1 MGKTISTIMK
11 RVILLL
17 FSILHFSVLTSLGQ
31 DKNFQLL
38 PQYGNTYFYEFT
50 YSKYLINKEGKKV
63 NEYITTKLL
72 EVTCSIENPENKKL
86 LHVKVIN
93 NTAEKPQE
101 KPYQL
106 RNYQFPSFKY
116 GFYDNNYNN
125 FYEQLFFQITF
136 KYDFDEK
143 TSNVKLI
150 NRDEIL
156 LKVRSILQE
165 KGFDKKRMDRN
176 TDDFNTK
183 AIPQIT
189 SYVQGLYQVNSEVLD
204 PSEYDQKLEVKDS
217 ISKLTTKRWD
227 KKPGLYSRNTSIN
240 MAERFLKELN
250 TIEIDTFKY
259 RMSAQGE
266 YHNGVYTENNVELI
280 KISQNAGTRLTI
292 SGKVE
297 NQKNKKVTLVYL
309 RKPYGTEVFKET
321 VFLDENNT
329 FQIETE
335 FKHAGLVFLIFGQTT
350 STINLPTIP
359 IYAEPGSSIQI
370 NTKGE
375 SFPWDIEFSG
385 DFSDAQKML
394 YNYNKEY
401 NLLKWRLNFNTLMW
415 WSFTDFA
422 YEDLINALKDF
433 ESFTEKYKTKI
444 DEPVFEFITKELKAN
459 LLSGV
464 LNYLNRWEIF
474 NSLTFYS
481 TYFPEKDKVDVE
493 FLIETLN
500 SSEIHKIYNQY
511 GIHSRQMAKDYL
523 VYHFQKVKKIN
534 DLNFPEFTQ
543 TTVLSDFLFYD
554 DLPQK
559 IEVAKTLFT
568 GPALYS
574 LIAEILIQEKIRVS
588 NEKTQDAF
596 YVQIV
601 IENYLDLFKKVCN
614 DEEFTNAIK
623 EVLENYYKWKKDDY
637 IPETKFFNQKGEAK
651 YFKEFLGK
659 KPTIFYVSTYWDRE
673 RYFWD
678 DLAKENPE
686 INFVMVMD
694 GSNYNEWKD
703 YIERAEPTAHQ
714 LFLLNQNEQLSD
726 IFEKNFQHFIIYDK
740 NGIRIHFVGNMVSAT
755 NLAKQ
760 SLTNPT
766 KTELNKSQLKIII
779 LALGILILIAL
790 VVFAIWKWRVR
801 QRFRREQQQRRLRE
815 LELTAIRS
823 QMNPHFLF
831 NSLNSVQNLV
841 QQNKG
846 REAHLYLA
854 DFAGLIRKVLQNS
867 EKEEVSLAEE
877 LEMTEQY
884 LNLEKLRFDFDFSIG
899 VEQGIDI
906 HNTTVPSM
914 LLQPFAENAVI
925 HGLQNKPENRMLK
938 IEVRKADETL
948 ESTRLAVPNRLAHK
962 SFDSI
967 RLAHKPTGIIISI
980 EDNGIGREA
989 AAAISKV
996 KNGKGSKLIQERLE
1010 ILQEKQGEKYS
1021 LKTIDL
1027 EEGTRVEIFI
1037 PEEN

>member
-1 MGKTISTIMK
+1 LGKPISTTMKTISVFFT
-11 RVILLL
+11 LL
-17 FSILHFSVLTSLGQ
+17 FVFSVLTSLGQ
-31 DKNFQLL
+31 DKNFKLL
-38 PQYGNTYFYEFT
+38 PQYGNTYLYEFT
-50 YSKYLINKEGKKV
+50 NSKYLINKEGKKV
-63 NEYITTKLL
+63 NEFITTKLL
-72 EVTCSIENPENKKL
+72 EVNCSIEKSENKKSL
-86 LHVKVIN
+86 RVKVLKS
-93 NTAEKPQE
+93 TADKPQE

-106 RNYQFPSFKY
+106 RDYQFPPFKY
-116 GFYDNNYNN
+116 GFYNNNYNN
-125 FYEQLFFQITF
+125 FYEQLFFQVSF
-136 KYDFDEK
+136 LYDFDEK
-143 TSNVKLI
+143 TSTIKLV
-150 NRDEIL
+150 NREEIL
-156 LKVRSILQE
+156 LKVRSILEE
-165 KGFDKKRMDRN
+165 KGFNKKGMDRN

-189 SYVQGLYQVNSEVLD
+189 NYVQSLYQVKSEVLD

-217 ISKLTTKRWD
+217 ITKLTTKRWD
-227 KKPGLYSRNTSIN
+227 KKPGLYSMNTSIN
-240 MAERFLKELN
+240 MAERFLKESN

-335 FKHAGLVFLIFGQTT
+335 FKHAGMVFLIFGQTT

-359 IYAEPGSSIQI
+359 IYAEPGSRIQI

-394 YNYNKEY
+394 YNFNKEY

-415 WSFTDFA
+415 WSFTDIA

-433 ESFTEKYKTKI
+433 ESFTEEYKTKI
-444 DEPVFEFITKELKAN
+444 DEPVFDFITKELKAN

-464 LNYLNRWEIF
+464 LNYLDRWEMF

-574 LIAEILIQEKIRVS
+574 LTAEILIQEKIRVS

-614 DEEFTNAIK
+614 NEEFTNAIK
-623 EVLENYYKWKKDDY
+623 EVLENYSKWKKDDY

-651 YFKEFLGK
+651 YFKDFLGK

-703 YIERAEPTAHQ
+703 YIDRAEPTAYQ

-726 IFEKNFQHFIIYDK
+726 IFEKNFQHFIVYDK
-740 NGIRIHFVGNMVSAT
+740 NGIRIHFVGDMVFAT

-760 SLTNPT
+760 SLSIP
-766 KTELNKSQLKIII
+766 KKKELNKSQLKLII
-779 LALGILILIAL
+779 LALGIVILIAL

-846 REAHLYLA
+846 REAHLYLS

-884 LNLEKLRFDFDFSIG
+884 LNLEKLRFDFDFSIS

-906 HNTTVPSM
+906 NNTMVPSM

-925 HGLQNKPENRMLK
+925 HGLQNKPENRKLR
-938 IEVRKADETL
+938 IEVRKADEVPD
-948 ESTRLAVPNRLAHK
+948 SKRLAVQNRLAHK
-962 SFDSI
+962 SLDTN
-967 RLAHKPTGIIISI
+967 RLALKATRIIISI

-989 AAAISKV
+989 AAAISKT